1 MLELIINKEP
11 DKKSIMLVENGIL
24 VEKHEEHQNHQR
36 LEGNIYC
43 GVVQNVLSGMQS
55 AFIDIGDKRNT
66 FIRQKD
72 ILPKENEAVETKK
85 DNTNNVNIKDLVK
98 IGAKILVQVKRD
110 GTESKGARVSTHINL
125 PGRFSVF
132 MPNSDFITISQ
143 KIEDEKE
150 RDRLKNIAKKI
161 LPEGTGAIIRTSGE
175 GLDEEIIKDDLET
188 LIKKW
193 RTIKKEYE
201 NHKLSG
207 PKLIYDNKALLR
219 RTLIDVVDQNL
230 NKVIVNDKK
239 TYKDVNDILKNMN
252 MDQNIQL
259 EFKENADLLEMY
271 ELKEQLEKINNRKIW
286 LKCGGFI
293 TIDRTEALTAIDVN
307 TGKYTGSKNLEQTVL
322 KVNKEAT
329 IEIAKQLRLRD
340 IGGIIIVD
348 YIDMDSEE
356 GRNEILKLMLEKL
369 KKDRTKSQVLG
380 FTKLNLLEMTRK
392 NMCNNDYY
400 EEE

>member
-1 MLELIINKEP
+1 MLELIINKEI

-24 VEKHEEHQNHQR
+24 LEKHEEHENHQR

-43 GVVQNVLSGMQS
+43 GKVQNVLSGMQS
-55 AFIDIGDKRNT
+55 AFINIGDKRNT
-66 FIRQKD
+66 FIRLKD
-72 ILPKENEAVETKK
+72 ILPKEDETKS
-85 DNTNNVNIKDLVK
+85 DINNKVIKSNIKDLVK
-98 IGAKILVQVKRD
+98 TDMKILVQVKRD

-125 PGRFSVF
+125 PGRFVVF
-132 MPNSDFITISQ
+132 MPNSNFVTVSQ
-143 KIEDEKE
+143 KIEDDKEK
-150 RDRLKNIAKKI
+150 DRLINIVKAM
-161 LPEGTGAIIRTSGE
+161 LPKDTGAIIRTSSQN
-175 GLDEEIIKDDLET
+175 LDQVLIKKDLES

-193 RTIKKEYE
+193 KSIKKDYDE
-201 NHKLSG
+201 HKLNG

-230 NKVIVNDKK
+230 NRVIVNDKK
-239 TYKDVNDILKNMN
+239 TYKDVSDILKSMDMN
-252 MDQNIQL
+252 EHIEL
-259 EFKENADLLEMY
+259 ELREEDLLEMY
-271 ELKEQLEKINNRKIW
+271 SLRSQLEKTENRKIW

-307 TGKYTGSKNLEQTVL
+307 TGKYVGTKNLEQTVF

-340 IGGIIIVD
+340 IGGIIIID
-348 YIDMDSEE
+348 YIDMHEE
-356 GRNEILKLMLEKL
+356 KNKEEIVDLLTENL
-369 KKDRTKSQVLG
+369 KKDRTKSQILG

-400 EEE
+400 

>member
-72 ILPKENEAVETKK
+72 LLPKENEAVETKK
-85 DNTNNVNIKDLVK
+85 DKKNNVNIKDLVK

-132 MPNSDFITISQ
+132 MPNCNFITISQ

-161 LPEGTGAIIRTSGE
+161 LPEGTGVIIRTSAE
-175 GLDEEIIKDDLET
+175 GLDEETIKDDLES

-193 RTIKKEYE
+193 KTIKKEYD

-230 NKVIVNDKK
+230 NKVVVNDKK

-252 MDQNIQL
+252 MDENIQL

-392 NMCNNDYY
+392 NMCNNDDY
-400 EEE
+400 

>member
-24 VEKHEEHQNHQR
+24 IEKHEEHENHQR

-43 GVVQNVLSGMQS
+43 GQAQNVLQGMQS
-55 AFIDIGDKRNT
+55 AFVDIGNKRNT
-66 FIRQKD
+66 FIRLKD
-72 ILPKENEAVETKK
+72 ILPKEDETKS
-85 DNTNNVNIKDLVK
+85 NIAKEINKYNINDVIK
-98 IGAKILVQVKRD
+98 QNDKILVQVKRD

-125 PGRFSVF
+125 PGRFVVF
-132 MPNSDFITISQ
+132 MPNSGFVTVSQ
-143 KIEDEKE
+143 KIEKE
-150 RDRLKNIAKKI
+150 EERKRLIKIVEKI
-161 LPEGTGAIIRTSGE
+161 LPKNTGAILRTSSNGI
-175 GLDEEIIKDDLET
+175 DEKILQRDLEA

-193 RTIKKEYE
+193 KIIKAEYD
-201 NHKLSG
+201 NYKLNG

-230 NKVIVNDKK
+230 NKVIVNDIK
-239 TYKDVNDILKNMN
+239 TYKDVEEILKNME
-252 MDQNIQL
+252 MDENVKLEVRQN
-259 EFKENADLLEMY
+259 EDLLEMY
-271 ELKEQLEKINNRKIW
+271 SLRTQLEKTNSRKIW

-307 TGKYTGSKNLEQTVL
+307 TGKYVGNKNLEQTVF

-340 IGGIIIVD
+340 IGGIIIID
-348 YIDMDSEE
+348 YIDMHEE
-356 GRNEILKLMLEKL
+356 NNKNEIKSILEEKL
-369 KKDRTKSQVLG
+369 KNDRTKSQVLG

-392 NMCNNDYY
+392 NMCNNDDY
-400 EEE
+400 